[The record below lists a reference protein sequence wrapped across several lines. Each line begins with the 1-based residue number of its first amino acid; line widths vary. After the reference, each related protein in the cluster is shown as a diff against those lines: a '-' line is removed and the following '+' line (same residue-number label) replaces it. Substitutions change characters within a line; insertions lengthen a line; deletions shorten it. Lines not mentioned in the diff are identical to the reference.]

1 MAGKKG
7 KLSGVKLCKILQKEG
22 FTYSGGKGSHVK
34 LKKIDENGKKLI
46 VIIPLHDEIAPG
58 TLKSI
63 LKQAELT
70 YPEFMKLMNSRKR
83 T

>member
-1 MAGKKG
+1 M
-7 KLSGVKLCKILQKEG
+7 
-22 FTYSGGKGSHVK
+22 K